1 MANTVEKSGFE
12 FTIPF
17 ESAPNDV
24 QRNYLQR
31 QFNSLTDGLHNASR
45 DDIIREIAMLFRM
58 MAVKDCD
65 PDEMGA
71 VIEVYAADLRELPL
85 WAVSAACGAYRMGT
99 VGDGIFA
106 PKVGELRRY
115 ALAGVQKLR
124 NEREKINR
132 VLSAAVLPKLENNH
146 ADVAARVRQ
155 MAADCVKD
163 LQRAGDLERWQG
175 PNKPDF
181 AERGIEKTEKERAQA
196 FLDAMELADKPKIT
210 LSDEAR
216 ALFHR

>member
-1 MANTVEKSGFE
+1 MANLIEKRSGELF
-12 FTIPF
+12 IPHDR
-17 ESAPNDV
+17 APTDS
-24 QRNYLQR
+24 QRAYLSR
-31 QFNSLTDGLHNASR
+31 HAAILSDGLLPAAWSK
-45 DDIIREIAMLFRM
+45 IVGEIGMLFRL

-65 PDEMGA
+65 PEEIAA
-71 VIEVYAADLRELPL
+71 VIEVYANDLKSLPL
-85 WAVSAACGAYRMGT
+85 WAISNACAAFRTGEA
-99 VGDGIFA
+99 GDGVFV
-106 PKVGELRRY
+106 PKVGEIRRY
-115 ALAGVQKLR
+115 ALRQVQRLR
-124 NEREKINR
+124 NERDKINR

-163 LQRAGDLERWQG
+163 LQCAGDLERWQG

-181 AERGIEKTEKERAQA
+181 AESGIEKTEKERAQA